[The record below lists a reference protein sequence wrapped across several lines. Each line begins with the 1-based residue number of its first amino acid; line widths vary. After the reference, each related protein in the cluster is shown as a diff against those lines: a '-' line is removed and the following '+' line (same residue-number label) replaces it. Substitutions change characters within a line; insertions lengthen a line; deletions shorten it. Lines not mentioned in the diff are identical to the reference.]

1 MYQRGIMARR
11 ARHLAG
17 AARWARAIAQ
27 FVDSLETFR
36 FGSAGISLIKDWI
49 LPIKSETAQFRG
61 ARFATD
67 ATLGRNLRF
76 EFLHSKFDFITARC
90 IFVE

>member
-1 MYQRGIMARR
+1 MARR

-17 AARWARAIAQ
+17 AARRARAIAQ

-61 ARFATD
+61 RKVC
-67 ATLGRNLRF
+67 N
-76 EFLHSKFDFITARC
+76 RC
-90 IFVE
+90 HIGKKSSF